1 MGSFNKTIAAV
12 MCASSLALTA
22 NALAAVSLSLN
33 ELGSQA
39 ESLLTRQ
46 RNSEAKVRR
55 ILEDARKKATKDQVT
70 CLERIDASMIQGLQQ
85 ADEKNASLKTA
96 VARGDG
102 DAARREYEQL
112 VMLHQASQ
120 KLDGDANLCAA
131 EMVMPGTQGPVVTH
145 VDSVDV
151 APGSSVQ
158 PLVDPQRYEVEN
170 TPPREKVAK
179 ANEAVAKMQTTFENA
194 VKKLEDARNSKD
206 VVQLN
211 CTNEKVTQ
219 IKGLLRIAEQS
230 GIALK
235 EAVAMIVAVANGQTP
250 PRSAVD
256 TSNDEYLKIV
266 IASNRVTQ
274 LGAEAEGCIGQLAFR
289 VDEKVALDVEEPDD
303 LPKND
308 PSKVLPVSPPPV
320 RGPAASPTM

>member
-1 MGSFNKTIAAV
+1 MGSFKMTIAAV
-12 MCASSLALTA
+12 VCVSSLALAA
-22 NALAAVSLSLN
+22 NEMGTLSAK
-33 ELGSQA
+33 EMASQSEA
-39 ESLLTRQ
+39 HVAKM
-46 RNSEAKVRR
+46 RNSSTRIRKMLDEAQ
-55 ILEDARKKATKDQVT
+55 KKKSIQMAT
-70 CLERIDASMIQGLQQ
+70 CLGNVLAQVDTAVQQGSERS
-85 ADEKNASLKTA
+85 TA
-96 VARGDG
+96 VAAAQTRGDS
-102 DAARREYEQL
+102 DSAKHEYSVLIVLRQRVE
-112 VMLHQASQ
+112 
-120 KLDGDANLCAA
+120 KLDGDANLCA
-131 EMVMPGTQGPVVTH
+131 EDMVMPGTQGPVVTH
-145 VDSVDV
+145 VDSVDI

-274 LGAEAEGCIGQLAFR
+274 LGAEAEGCIGALAFR

-320 RGPAASPTM
+320 RQPAASPTM